1 MKDNMRNLRE
11 ITNLVLKDIH
21 VTEKLKNDTLKKC
34 KYNKKIKLKPAYAAG
49 ISAAIIT
56 LSLINYKYYTNGD
69 ITKKYIYNNPIAKV
83 SIQAWNKITGK
94 SVEPSL
100 KTTEDKSKETTP
112 DAINPSI
119 NSEVSQ
125 NTKKDTDSKSNPTS
139 DSKDSE
145 SNLNKNSSIEASSP
159 ESKATDSQKENT
171 TPETADKT
179 TDETSTEA
187 LEETK
192 VISSDMPNLASAQD
206 YFGGSISTPSYV
218 PENFTLTD
226 IHIPEDIQTGKIVTM
241 DYNSPENKY
250 FKLTQSKKDATI
262 SPYNSFNIAG
272 EKVSIN
278 DAIQGYICIYNDPAV
293 SNSSIVQI
301 SWIKDNIEYTLYGNI
316 SKDSILSIAKSIDY
330 TKIN

>member
-1 MKDNMRNLRE
+1 MRNLRE
-11 ITNLVLKDIH
+11 ITNLVLKDIY

-34 KYNKKIKLKPAYAAG
+34 KYKKKMKLKPAYAVG

-56 LSLINYKYYTNGD
+56 LSLINYKYYANGD
-69 ITKKYIYNNPIAKV
+69 IAKKNIYNNPIAKV
-83 SIQAWNKITGK
+83 SIQALDKIIGK

-100 KTTEDKSKETTP
+100 KTTEDKSKKATP
-112 DAINPSI
+112 DANNPSI
-119 NSEVSQ
+119 NSEISQ

-145 SNLNKNSSIEASSP
+145 SNLNKNSSIKTSP
-159 ESKATDSQKENT
+159 SESKATDSQKENKISEPVAKIT
-171 TPETADKT
+171 EETPTKP
-179 TDETSTEA
+179 
-187 LEETK
+187 LEESK

-206 YFGGSISTPSYV
+206 YFGGNISIPSYI

-226 IHIPEDIQTGKIVTM
+226 IHIPEDTETEKIVTM
-241 DYNSPENKY
+241 DYSNPENKY
-250 FKLTQSKKDATI
+250 FKLTQSKKDKAI
-262 SPYNSFNIAG
+262 STYSSFNIAG

-293 SNSSIVQI
+293 SNCSIVQI
-301 SWIKDNIEYTLYGNI
+301 SWTKDNIEYTLYGNI
-316 SKDSILSIAKSIDY
+316 SKDSILSIAKSINY